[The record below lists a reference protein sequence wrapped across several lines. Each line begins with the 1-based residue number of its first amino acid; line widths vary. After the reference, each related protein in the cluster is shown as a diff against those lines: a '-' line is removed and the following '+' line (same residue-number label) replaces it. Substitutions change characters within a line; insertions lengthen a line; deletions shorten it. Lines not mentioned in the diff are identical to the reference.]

1 MKFILKKYFG
11 CITIFLFLFF
21 FITSQLFSQDFDCS
35 DCHEVELSKSAHSE
49 NLECIDCHSDVIDEE
64 HADEGAKKV
73 QCGDCHNDY
82 LEAYKSDIHH
92 RLKQRVGK
100 DAPTCQTCH
109 DSHEMISPS
118 SIKNKVDYYCSD
130 CHTNIELNFAFHTM
144 NFTPDETCQEC
155 HEAEEYRAELK
166 PSVHSE
172 LACSDCHIYEVKNF
186 DLHQEGVPNLEIA
199 NCYTCHADQT
209 KEHKES
215 IHGISLLQGIDE
227 AAKCW
232 DCHGSHSIKIVSDPE
247 SPVSPKNLPA
257 TCGQCHNDTGV
268 IEKIEVS
275 ALNPPKMYSTS
286 VHGKVVEAGGEA
298 ANCSSCHGIH
308 DIKDRIQ
315 PGSKISSFNVPNT
328 CGECHAKE
336 TEEYLESIHWAL
348 AKKGVRS
355 SPVCNDCHSE
365 HGIDAIN
372 TAGQSRKEMQKIQ
385 EETCYVCHQNP
396 KISSRYSDDGESSQA
411 KEYQDSYHGLAVMRG
426 YDKAAMCIDCHET
439 HRILPAKHEE
449 SSINKANVKTTC
461 AKCHAGATETFAQ
474 SYSHT
479 SSVESA
485 YVEDVVENIY
495 VWLIL
500 VVIGGMVIHNAI
512 IFSHEIRSRR
522 KKSKYAVTIPRFTK
536 NEVIQHII
544 LFTSFIL
551 LAITGFALKFPESWW
566 SEGLA
571 YLGMTE
577 WGRAVSHRVSAVV
590 MTVLSLYHAAYLL
603 FTVRGREVLFNML
616 PKLEDIKQLSESLM
630 YYLHLSKTKPEY
642 DKYDYTEKAEYWALI
657 WGTMVMAVTGLI
669 LWFPTLVGDWAPS
682 WLIKVSETIHFYEA
696 ILASLAILV
705 WHWFFVIFHP
715 REYPMS
721 FTWVDGKMS
730 LEAYRHHHDKH
741 FKRVMKEWVEYKSG
755 NLEEKNLSNS
765 TTLFAE
771 ALKKNNLDP
780 MNIIKEELSK
790 DEKLRSWFEE
800 NVNGTV

>member
-1 MKFILKKYFG
+1 MKLILKKYPG
-11 CITIFLFLFF
+11 FLTTLFVL
-21 FITSQLFSQDFDCS
+21 FILTTAQTFSQDFDCS
-35 DCHEVELSKSAHSE
+35 DCHEVELKKSAHSE
-49 NLECIDCHSDVIDEE
+49 NLECVDCHSDVIDEE

-73 QCGDCHNDY
+73 ECGDCHDEY
-82 LEAYKSDIHH
+82 LQAYKADIHH
-92 RLKQRVGK
+92 RLKERVGNG
-100 DAPTCQTCH
+100 APTCRTCH
-109 DSHEMISPS
+109 DSHDMISPS
-118 SIKNKVDYYCSD
+118 RIKNKVDYYCSD

-144 NFTPDETCQEC
+144 NFVEDETCGEC
-155 HEAEEYRAELK
+155 HEAEDYRENLI

-172 LACSDCHIYEVKNF
+172 LGCSDCHIYEVKNF
-186 DLHQEGVPNLEIA
+186 ELHQEGVPNLEIA
-199 NCYTCHADQT
+199 NCYTCHAEET
-209 KEHKES
+209 KEHRES
-215 IHGISLLQGIDE
+215 IHGIALMEGIDE

-232 DCHGSHSIKIVSDPE
+232 DCHGSHSIARVSDPK
-247 SPVSPKNLPA
+247 SPVAANNLPV
-257 TCGQCHNDTGV
+257 TCGKCHDDA
-268 IEKIEVS
+268 EVDDKANLSS
-275 ALNPPKMYSTS
+275 AKPAKMYSNS
-286 VHGKVVEAGGEA
+286 VHGKVVEEGGEA
-298 ANCSSCHGIH
+298 ANCSSCHGVH
-308 DIKDRIQ
+308 DIKNRIQ
-315 PGSKISSFNVPNT
+315 PGSTISSFNVPNT
-328 CGECHAKE
+328 CGQCHEKE
-336 TEEYLESIHWAL
+336 TEEYMESIHWAR

-372 TAGQSRKEMQKIQ
+372 SAKGLRKEMQKIQ

-396 KISSRYSDDGESSQA
+396 MISSRYGNKNGGQA
-411 KEYQDSYHGLAVMRG
+411 KQYQDSYHGLAVMRG
-426 YDKAAMCIDCHET
+426 DEEAAMCIDCHDV
-439 HRILPAKHEE
+439 HKILPASHEE
-449 SSINKANVKTTC
+449 SSVSKANVKKTC
-461 AKCHAGATETFAQ
+461 AKCHEGATDIFAQ
-474 SYSHT
+474 SYSHAST
-479 SSVESA
+479 EESA

-495 VWLIL
+495 VWLII
-500 VVIGGMVIHNAI
+500 VVIGGMIIHNAI
-512 IFSHEIRSRR
+512 IFAHEIRARR

-577 WGRAVSHRVSAVV
+577 WGRAVTHRVSAVV
-590 MTVLSLYHAAYLL
+590 MTVLSLYHAVYLL
-603 FTVRGREVLFNML
+603 FTARGREVLFNML
-616 PKLEDIKQLSESLM
+616 PKLEDLKQLSESLM
-630 YYLHLSKTKPEY
+630 YYLHLSKSKPEY

-657 WGTMVMAVTGLI
+657 WGTMVMAATGLI

-741 FKRVMKEWVEYKSG
+741 FKRVLKEWVEYKSG

-771 ALKKNNLDP
+771 ALQKNNLDP
-780 MNIIKEELSK
+780 LNIIKEELSK
-790 DEKLRSWFEE
+790 DEKLRNWFEE